1 LGSSRLSSPTVG
13 SRWREEPD
21 DLPFAGDALL
31 VDALLVDALLEE
43 ALLEEALLEEAL
55 LEEAL
60 LVEAF
65 VPCVAARRR
74 QYAEKASKD
83 SCERRTAL
91 LFAAGAF
98 ATLWRCFFFG
108 EAPPVLSCDASSSA
122 GSSWTA

>member
-31 VDALLVDALLEE
+31 VE

-65 VPCVAARRR
+65 VPSVAARRR
-74 QYAEKASKD
+74 QNVE
-83 SCERRTAL
+83 
-91 LFAAGAF
+91 
-98 ATLWRCFFFG
+98 
-108 EAPPVLSCDASSSA
+108 
-122 GSSWTA
+122 